1 LNSRVGCIGP
11 NGAGKST
18 IIKVLTGETEPTSG
32 EVIKNPNL
40 RVAYVAQ
47 HAFHHVEQHL
57 DKSPNEYIRW
67 RYQYGEDKELKT
79 KTSRLLTDEEQKI
92 LAKPFA
98 VDGEQRVFDDIVG
111 RKKSKRSY
119 EYEIKVNYVFNSILQ
134 LLIFNSGKTKHG
146 KTIPGSPGISSKR
159 KVSRKSSKH
168 MMTRKPLVKDYTPAL
183 SPR

>member
-1 LNSRVGCIGP
+1 
-11 NGAGKST
+11 
-18 IIKVLTGETEPTSG
+18 
-32 EVIKNPNL
+32 L

-119 EYEIKVNYVFNSILQ
+119 EYEIKVTC
-134 LLIFNSGKTKHG
+134 KW
-146 KTIPGSPGISSKR
+146 
-159 KVSRKSSKH
+159 
-168 MMTRKPLVKDYTPAL
+168 
-183 SPR
+183 